1 MQQPG
6 AKPAPSS
13 FKNEVVVVV
22 EDSQAN
28 TAAISGLLKRLAFD
42 VVDFPDGA
50 QAWDWLKALPATEAA
65 KIKVVFCDVAM
76 PKMNGLELL
85 KLVRASRHLKLV
97 RFVFCS
103 AVIDPP
109 VVREARSLASDG
121 YIVKPIMPSVL
132 QKKLDELFPGRKAN
146 RPA

>member
-1 MQQPG
+1 MQSPS

-13 FKNEVVVVV
+13 FKNEVVLVV
-22 EDSQAN
+22 EDSQPNA
-28 TAAISGLLKRLAFD
+28 AAISGLLKRLAFD
-42 VVDFPDGA
+42 VVNFPDGA
-50 QAWDWLKALPATEAA
+50 EAWDWLNGLPATEAE
-65 KIKVVFCDVAM
+65 KIKAIFCDVSM

-85 KLVRASRHLKLV
+85 KHVRSSRHLKLV

-109 VVREARSLASDG
+109 VVREARSLSSDG
-121 YIVKPIMPSVL
+121 YIVKRVMPSVL

-146 RPA
+146 HPS

>member
-1 MQQPG
+1 MQRPG

-13 FKNEVVVVV
+13 FKNEVVMVV

-42 VVDFPDGA
+42 VIDFPDGA
-50 QAWDWLKALPATEAA
+50 EAWNWLKALPAPEAE
-65 KIKVVFCDVAM
+65 KIKAIFSDVAM
-76 PKMNGLELL
+76 PNMNGLELL
-85 KLVRASRHLKLV
+85 KNVRASRHLKLV

-121 YIVKPIMPSVL
+121 YLVKPVMPSVL

-146 RPA
+146 HPS